1 MSTADRRHPDRT
13 ATGLDV
19 SCLGGDVDWA
29 GHWQHGKRF
38 AYVKA
43 TDGTGYVEP
52 GFRRQYAESFD
63 VGMIRGAYHVALPD
77 RSSGADQAEFFVD
90 NGGAWSGD
98 GMTLPGALDLGY
110 NPYGKA
116 CFGMSKAALSDWVAE
131 FGDTYREWTGR
142 YPVVYTS
149 PNWWRQCA
157 GADAGEVN
165 PLWVARYSATPDVLP
180 TTRGVYPVWDRAAG
194 HEERIRVMTVSAFA

>member
-1 MSTADRRHPDRT
+1 
-13 ATGLDV
+13 
-19 SCLGGDVDWA
+19 
-29 GHWQHGKRF
+29 
-38 AYVKA
+38 
-43 TDGTGYVEP
+43 
-52 GFRRQYAESFD
+52 
-63 VGMIRGAYHVALPD
+63 MIRGAYHVALPD